1 MANLREFNR
10 RYKQMN
16 EDRKTDFEKKRD
28 KEFLERCQLAQ
39 FQIKLR
45 RSLYEYYYM
54 IGNNI
59 DVKYD
64 AQIEEIVR
72 KQREMS
78 VMWFGDF

>member
-1 MANLREFNR
+1 MM
-10 RYKQMN
+10 K

-45 RSLYEYYYM
+45 RSLYEYYYVM
-54 IGNNI
+54 GNNI

-64 AQIEEIVR
+64 AQIEEIIK